1 MVDTWPLMESPG
13 PMLCIVGAYLLFVLK
28 VGPKMMEKRPAF
40 ELNAVMIGYNA
51 FQVLFS
57 IWLTTLI
64 SRGAWWYF
72 FAKIIELLD
81 TVFFVLRKKQNQI
94 TFLHVFHHSTTA
106 CFSWCYLKFLPG
118 EQGIVIGFLNSVVH
132 IIMYS
137 YYLIAALGP
146 KYRKYIWW
154 KKYMTWIQL
163 VQFGLMLVYLILT
176 LIMDYRTPKALTYF
190 FTTIIIIFIYLFND
204 FYRIG
209 GFGDDVTRSR
219 SGEVHSADLFLISVE
234 QIINISSTL
243 LFHPL
248 FFSAGIIQNVLVKMI
263 IDVSSNCHNYIMNT
277 EIMSDRVL
285 QIVKTMALDQYTEIL
300 TTVSDPRVSDWPL
313 MDSPVPTIL
322 IVLLYLYGV
331 VIFGPRMM
339 ANRKPYK
346 LRGILVAYNAFQVVF
361 SLGMMYEH
369 LMSGWLLDYSYKCQP
384 VDYSHN
390 PSALRMAN
398 LCWWYFISKFTEF
411 ADTIFFVLRKKDS
424 QVTFLHLYHHSLTP
438 LETWIC
444 VKFIAGGHGTLG
456 NLINNA
462 VHVVMYAYYM
472 LAAMGP
478 EFQKYLWWKKHL
490 TTVQLVQFFLVFV
503 HSAQA
508 LIFDCGYPKLI
519 AALLLL
525 HATIFFVLFSDFY
538 RSAYRKGKSAKELKA
553 E

>member
-1 MVDTWPLMESPG
+1 MTSLIKLVLSNYNEVLEYVKDPMVDTWPLMESPG

-57 IWLTTLI
+57 IWLTTLALAVDIKYLFPVHGYDNRFSLHSPNTTVQMKI

-204 FYRIG
+204 FYRQAYKKK
-209 GFGDDVTRSR
+209 VT
-219 SGEVHSADLFLISVE
+219 
-234 QIINISSTL
+234 
-243 LFHPL
+243 
-248 FFSAGIIQNVLVKMI
+248 
-263 IDVSSNCHNYIMNT
+263 
-277 EIMSDRVL
+277 
-285 QIVKTMALDQYTEIL
+285 
-300 TTVSDPRVSDWPL
+300 
-313 MDSPVPTIL
+313 
-322 IVLLYLYGV
+322 
-331 VIFGPRMM
+331 
-339 ANRKPYK
+339 
-346 LRGILVAYNAFQVVF
+346 
-361 SLGMMYEH
+361 
-369 LMSGWLLDYSYKCQP
+369 
-384 VDYSHN
+384 
-390 PSALRMAN
+390 
-398 LCWWYFISKFTEF
+398 
-411 ADTIFFVLRKKDS
+411 
-424 QVTFLHLYHHSLTP
+424 
-438 LETWIC
+438 
-444 VKFIAGGHGTLG
+444 
-456 NLINNA
+456 
-462 VHVVMYAYYM
+462 
-472 LAAMGP
+472 
-478 EFQKYLWWKKHL
+478 
-490 TTVQLVQFFLVFV
+490 
-503 HSAQA
+503 
-508 LIFDCGYPKLI
+508 
-519 AALLLL
+519 
-525 HATIFFVLFSDFY
+525 
-538 RSAYRKGKSAKELKA
+538 
-553 E
+553 